1 MGEKRWKRIERAV
14 ARRLGG
20 QRQPVTGRRGPDVR
34 HQWLC
39 IETKTRKKLP
49 LWLTEAIR
57 QAEAVATSDQL
68 PVAIL
73 HEAGTRLSQALVVMR
88 LADFEA
94 WHGSIKGVATDGA
107 R

>member
-1 MGEKRWKRIERAV
+1 
-14 ARRLGG
+14 
-20 QRQPVTGRRGPDVR
+20 
-34 HQWLC
+34 LC

-94 WHGSIKGVATDGA
+94 WHGSIKEVASDDA